1 MPIFWKCYVK
11 PGKADIVQIP
21 FKEKQAEEAANCTKC
36 IDLSPKATEVRSHF
50 LLLPFY
56 CALST
61 LGYLSNWQDIPLI
74 WAVAHVQGKLHTF
87 GGKKICLGSS
97 LSYRLSIPSQQ
108 LYHKGTFCHG
118 ALVIVNLQ
126 AFFYICSAQ
135 ISEESLLASM
145 IIPNS
150 TMYIDWFYCSS
161 VTILLMI
168 ISFHCS
174 LFVYF
179 RRKSTWNQKWLL
191 RFLHS
196 RLVPQ
201 SNC

>member
-87 GGKKICLGSS
+87 GGKKKSDSEVLS
-97 LSYRLSIPSQQ
+97 L
-108 LYHKGTFCHG
+108 T
-118 ALVIVNLQ
+118 
-126 AFFYICSAQ
+126 
-135 ISEESLLASM
+135 
-145 IIPNS
+145 
-150 TMYIDWFYCSS
+150 D
-161 VTILLMI
+161 
-168 ISFHCS
+168 S
-174 LFVYF
+174 LFHH
-179 RRKSTWNQKWLL
+179 KNCTIKE
-191 RFLHS
+191 RFVMAL
-196 RLVPQ
+196 
-201 SNC
+201 